1 MSLGIPCNGCLLW
14 DQESPAKQTL
24 NNNNPNNSY
33 QRMNMDKGYVS
44 AALIR
49 PVIENSGIRSI
60 DQLAEQDADIQRVIK
75 QLKDNDCRIPVED
88 ADHVIAK
95 LIRQSG
101 NEALCVHPP
110 HKFNTQSSCQLQN
123 LFLCSNT
130 LREALYYMEKFAPLL
145 SDLLEI
151 NVTRTRE
158 GTIKVKLPVGESSYM
173 SDQRHRSELMLSVL
187 LNWMRQLCGNRLNL
201 LGINLP
207 YPATQYQQAQAQL
220 WNAKV
225 NYNSG
230 ECAILLSAGAL
241 DEGLH
246 NTNPH
251 ILNMMKRE
259 VEEQYRKLARSGSLA
274 DRIRKALLQEKV
286 RLNANQQEVAGY
298 FHISARTLNRH
309 LHREDTSLKQIVT
322 QVRLEMAKKM
332 LTDSEDP
339 IEQIALNIG
348 LSGRRTL
355 DRIFIKEM
363 NMSPAQFRQRFRQKV
378 ALVH

>member
-1 MSLGIPCNGCLLW
+1 
-14 DQESPAKQTL
+14 
-24 NNNNPNNSY
+24 
-33 QRMNMDKGYVS
+33 MNMDKGYVS

-49 PVIENSGIRSI
+49 PVIENSGIRSF
-60 DQLAEQDADIQRVIK
+60 DQLSEQDADIQRVVK
-75 QLKDNDCRIPVED
+75 QLKDNDCRISIEEAD
-88 ADHVIAK
+88 ALISK
-95 LIRQSG
+95 LIRQPG

-145 SDLLEI
+145 SDLLEV

-158 GTIKVKLPVGESSYM
+158 GTIKVKLPVGDSSYM

-207 YPATQYQQAQAQL
+207 FPATQYQQTQSQL
-220 WNAKV
+220 WNTKL

-230 ECAILLSAGAL
+230 ECAILLNGNAL

-246 NTNPH
+246 HTNPH

-286 RLNANQQEVAGY
+286 RLNANQQEVAAY

-363 NMSPAQFRQRFRQKV
+363 NMSPAQYRQRYRQKL
-378 ALVH
+378 AMIH

>member
-1 MSLGIPCNGCLLW
+1 
-14 DQESPAKQTL
+14 
-24 NNNNPNNSY
+24 
-33 QRMNMDKGYVS
+33 MNMEKGYVS

-49 PVIENSGIRSI
+49 PVIENAGLRCF
-60 DQLAEQDADIQRVIK
+60 DQLHAEDDSIQRVVK
-75 QLKDNDCRIPVED
+75 QLKDSDSRIPVEE
-88 ADHVIAK
+88 ADQVIST
-95 LIRQSG
+95 LIRKSG

-110 HKFNTQSSCQLQN
+110 HKFNTQSSCQLQH

-158 GTIKVKLPVGESSYM
+158 GTIKVKLPVADSAYM
-173 SDQRHRSELMLSVL
+173 SDQRHRSEMMLSVL
-187 LNWMRQLCGNRLNL
+187 LNWMRQLCGAKLRI

-207 YPATQYQQAQAQL
+207 YPATQYQQAQGQL
-220 WNAKV
+220 WNATL

-230 ECAILLSAGAL
+230 ECAILLNSNAL

-274 DRIRKALLQEKV
+274 ERIRKALMQEKV

-322 QVRLEMAKKM
+322 QVRLEMAKQM
-332 LTDSEDP
+332 LTSTDDA

-355 DRIFIKEM
+355 DRIFIKEV
-363 NMSPAQFRQRFRQKV
+363 NLSPAQYRQKHRHQV
-378 ALVH
+378 AAAVH